1 MKIISR
7 KFISTFLLSI
17 GLALIFLVGVHRPSV
32 RPERVL
38 DEKGVAVRGNDGL
51 PIYDFESEVY
61 KSKLKPYNY
70 MFYLG
75 LLSIVTGLSIR
86 LLGKLKR
93 KKDNNK

>member
-1 MKIISR
+1 MKIPTR
-7 KFISTFLLSI
+7 NLFSTFLLGI

-51 PIYDFESEVY
+51 PVYDFESEVY

-70 MFYLG
+70 MFCFG
-75 LLSIVTGLSIR
+75 LLSIVTGLGIR
-86 LLGKLKR
+86 LHGKLKSKR
-93 KKDNNK
+93 DNK